1 MIGGF
6 RPLWRVRDHRVTT
19 FVLPARQIGV
29 VPRTRSAG
37 ARRLLRA
44 SPERVEPGTHG
55 TLEPRYPANP
65 CDWFNPDLLVRVL
78 IFDLFDEMTHAE
90 NWLQGWG
97 HLRRQG
103 DGW

>member
-1 MIGGF
+1 MIGGL

-37 ARRLLRA
+37 ARRLLRG
-44 SPERVEPGTHG
+44 SHERLEPGTHG

-65 CDWFNPDLLVRVL
+65 CDWFHPDLLVGVL
-78 IFDLFDEMTHAE
+78 IFDVFDELTQAKTGYM
-90 NWLQGWG
+90 GWG
-97 HLRRQG
+97 PLATSG
-103 DGW
+103 